1 MSYFYRLLT
10 DRLKITS
17 KLVSFYWPSVD
28 RLNIMSN
35 IFNQTLTTI
44 NMLKIM
50 LRVVLLLL
58 NTGCLHH
65 FFRNACTKSGS
76 LRFSQF
82 SGCWLILSK
91 HWLKE
96 LTNEIA
102 PFLTIIWQNSL
113 NIGDIT
119 NDWKT
124 THHVSIYKIGP
135 KYIPENHSSIPLTW
149 SCFKLLDHIVVS
161 SIMTL
166 AIHICREWLTLSS
179 VLEIVHYYDV
189 CPFTIFFSWRRGR
202 MVVRFTTTC
211 AINAFP
217 FTTYVVSSNSG
228 FLRILRIPQPIKLTS
243 TI

>member
-1 MSYFYRLLT
+1 MP
-10 DRLKITS
+10 DITITC
-17 KLVSFYWPSVD
+17 KG
-28 RLNIMSN
+28 
-35 IFNQTLTTI
+35 
-44 NMLKIM
+44 
-50 LRVVLLLL
+50 VVNLLL
-58 NTGCLHH
+58 NLNFSKVTGSDEL
-65 FFRNACTKSGS
+65 
-76 LRFSQF
+76 
-82 SGCWLILSK
+82 K

-124 THHVSIYKIGP
+124 THHVSIYKVGP
-135 KYIPENHSSIPLTW
+135 KYGALQIQLEHWFCHLQLSHYTQSR
-149 SCFKLLDHIVVS
+149 
-161 SIMTL
+161 TL
-166 AIHICREWLTLSS
+166 FYWWRSREWLTLSS

-189 CPFTIFFSWRRGR
+189 CPFTIFFSWRRRR